1 MDDCIFCKI
10 ASGEIPAKIVYEDD
24 AVMAF
29 EDVNPQT
36 PVHTLIIPKQHYHS
50 LSDDIP
56 AEVLGNLFASVQT
69 VAKIKGVDERGYRI
83 VVNKGEDGRQ
93 TVFHLHIHILGGT
106 TLPISM
112 GPAD

>member
-10 ASGEIPAKIVYEDD
+10 ARGEIPADVVYEDD
-24 AVMAF
+24 DVIAF
-29 EDVNPQT
+29 EDLNPQT
-36 PVHTLIIPKQHYHS
+36 PVHTLLIPKQHYTN

-56 AEVLGNLFASVQT
+56 EELLGKLFARVRK
-69 VAKIKGVDERGYRI
+69 VAAIKGVDKSGYRI
-83 VVNKGEDGRQ
+83 ISNIGEDGRQ
-93 TVFHLHIHILGGT
+93 TVYHLHIHILGGA